1 MKDSLER
8 LFYKYLKKENPED
21 ADWNTPA
28 DEVWEKIDQALGAEE
43 DRRKPLAWLWLLM
56 ALLFFILLGTM
67 YRIHSLQKRVH
78 KLETVSNA
86 QTFQELNTTTSKSEL
101 APEEVQKTDHAR
113 AREENDNKNFLMEGQ
128 DTQKSELLRK
138 EKGRQVREKDRQAV
152 AQSSDLGLVSETG
165 QVPPSPA
172 LTSVS
177 ASASA
182 SAASSLALLPSLS
195 FFAEAE
201 STVLTDYIRAASL
214 PQKEANASLS
224 SAFFLSFYG
233 GVSGSAAPVRGSMSG
248 AFQSMQGSDQLMSS
262 WHSGVEL
269 GRRLGRHWFALTGVS
284 YRTIKVWSLTETS
297 ATFDASTETS
307 TGTGSMKSVQHFSI
321 PSSIGMLSSDMELL
335 YAPSLGIEDGDM
347 LSATMDVTRYL
358 HALSMPVAVGY
369 EHSLGSRLGF
379 DVAGGLSWNKILH
392 SRVKLKPEVKY
403 QGVQMEVKT
412 PQLPE
417 ASLPDYWSF
426 FGRAA
431 LRYKLNPSYSIGLSL
446 GYYRSI
452 KPNFQLEDMHS
463 RIHGFDLSARV
474 YYQF

>member
-8 LFYKYLKKENPED
+8 LFYKYLKKESPED

-78 KLETVSNA
+78 KLESVSKT
-86 QTFQELNTTTSKSEL
+86 QTFQEPNTATSNAKL
-101 APEEVQKTDHAR
+101 APEGVQKTTHVR
-113 AREENDNKNFLMEGQ
+113 TREENAGENSLMEAQGA
-128 DTQKSELLRK
+128 QKPEMLRK
-138 EKGRQVREKDRQAV
+138 EKKQKGKEKDRQVV
-152 AQSSDLGLVSETG
+152 AQSSDLETDSRGG
-165 QVPPSPA
+165 QMPPSP
-172 LTSVS
+172 VWPS

-182 SAASSLALLPSLS
+182 SSSVSSLSFLPSLS

-201 STVLTDYIRAASL
+201 SMALTDYVRMASL
-214 PQKEANASLS
+214 PQKEADASLS

-233 GVSGSAAPVRGSMSG
+233 GISASAAPVKGSMSG

-269 GRRLGRHWFALTGVS
+269 GRRLGRHAFALTGLS
-284 YRTIKVWSLTETS
+284 YRTIKVWSLAETN

-335 YAPSLGIEDGDM
+335 YAPSLGIQDGDM

-358 HALSMPVAVGY
+358 RVLSVPVAVGY
-369 EHSLGSRLGF
+369 EHSLGSRFGF
-379 DVAGGLSWNKILH
+379 DFAGGLSWNKVLDSH
-392 SRVKLKPEVKY
+392 VKLKPEVKY
-403 QGVQMEVKT
+403 QGVQMEVKKSQSLDT
-412 PQLPE
+412 
-417 ASLPDYWSF
+417 SLPDYWSF
-426 FGRAA
+426 FGRAG
-431 LRYKLNPSYSIGLSL
+431 LSYKLNHSYSIGLSL

-452 KPNFQLEDMHS
+452 KPNFQLEDMYS
-463 RIHGFDLSARV
+463 RIHGFDLSTRV